1 MRPPA
6 TISSGRWRTPLTWI
20 CLISAAGTAKAG
32 TPIVTVKDD
41 YNPETE
47 QYTLTISQRT
57 PPTAE
62 QEEKHPLHIPFSVE
76 LYDNEGNVIPLQ
88 KGGHPVHNVL

>member
-1 MRPPA
+1 MSIFP
-6 TISSGRWRTPLTWI
+6 
-20 CLISAAGTAKAG
+20 ISAAGTAKAG

-62 QEEKHPLHIPFSVE
+62 QEEKHPLHIPFSIE

-88 KGGHPVHNVL
+88 KGGHPVTTS

>member
-1 MRPPA
+1 M
-6 TISSGRWRTPLTWI
+6 
-20 CLISAAGTAKAG
+20 
-32 TPIVTVKDD
+32 TVKDD

-88 KGGHPVHNVL
+88 KGGHPVHNVLNVTRGRADLYLR

>member
-1 MRPPA
+1 M
-6 TISSGRWRTPLTWI
+6 
-20 CLISAAGTAKAG
+20 
-32 TPIVTVKDD
+32 TVKDD

-88 KGGHPVHNVL
+88 KGGHPVHNVLNVTGQSRPLSSITSISSPFPPCCANSPRR